1 MKKFF
6 LIKMLL
12 FLSFTNIV
20 TAEVNIVFIDMEK
33 IISASKPG
41 MSILKQ
47 LNEIN
52 DLNIKNFEKET
63 KELKKK
69 EKTTISQKNILSE
82 DEFKTNINNLK
93 IEIKKYNENRNK
105 KIIILN
111 KLKINST
118 KKFLKLVDP
127 ILKDYSEKNSISMIF
142 RKKNVIIG
150 KTELDIT
157 NEIIKIINNNIK
169 EFKINDK

>member
-1 MKKFF
+1 MK
-6 LIKMLL
+6 I
-12 FLSFTNIV
+12 
-20 TAEVNIVFIDMEK
+20 
-33 IISASKPG
+33 
-41 MSILKQ
+41 Q
-47 LNEIN
+47 
-52 DLNIKNFEKET
+52 
-63 KELKKK
+63 
-69 EKTTISQKNILSE
+69 
-82 DEFKTNINNLK
+82 
-93 IEIKKYNENRNK
+93 IKKYNENRNK